1 MKLYITSRILSKEML
16 PQLIYFIFYSNV
28 KHLFKNLIFPEIKM
42 KYRQFYLFFVYNL
55 KKKIFSKKK
64 KLEFI
69 NQIKCRKII
78 DQN

>member
-42 KYRQFYLFFVYNL
+42 KYRQFYLFFVY
-55 KKKIFSKKK
+55 KI
-64 KLEFI
+64 LA
-69 NQIKCRKII
+69 
-78 DQN
+78 

>member
-42 KYRQFYLFFVYNL
+42 KYRQFYLFFVY
-55 KKKIFSKKK
+55 KIFKKIFSKIVKFRRKK
-64 KLEFI
+64 
-69 NQIKCRKII
+69 R
-78 DQN
+78 

>member
-42 KYRQFYLFFVYNL
+42 KYRQFYLFFVY
-55 KKKIFSKKK
+55 KIFKKYLVRLLNSDAK
-64 KLEFI
+64 KVRI
-69 NQIKCRKII
+69 Y
-78 DQN
+78 

>member
-42 KYRQFYLFFVYNL
+42 KYRQFYLFFVY
-55 KKKIFSKKK
+55 KIFKKY
-64 KLEFI
+64 LVRLL
-69 NQIKCRKII
+69 NSDAIKVGIY
-78 DQN
+78 